1 MCDFGIAAFQP
12 VKKAKANEWK
22 NVNTIPPVEICIF
35 CKGCILPLSLG
46 PGGYMKTNSCSDI
59 TVINSVINSD
69 ELLRPA
75 SFAI

>member
-1 MCDFGIAAFQP
+1 MKA
-12 VKKAKANEWK
+12 AKANEWK

-46 PGGYMKTNSCSDI
+46 PEGYIKTNSCSDI